1 MVKIVR
7 VIARLNVGGPARHVV
22 WLTAALQNA
31 DYESVLVT
39 GVVPPGEDD
48 MSYFAEA
55 NGVVPF
61 VVPEMSREI
70 SLKDA
75 LTIWKL
81 YRLLV
86 RLRPDIVHTH
96 TAKAGTAGRIAGV
109 LYRWLSP
116 STFIGRPRR
125 CRFVHTYH
133 GHVFHS
139 YYGAL
144 KTRVFLLIERALAR
158 VATDRIVVLS
168 AQQFREIH
176 ENFGVGRSHQFRVV
190 PLGLDT
196 SVFKNWRGHGRAL
209 RNELKAGP
217 DDLLVGIIGRL
228 TEVKNHKL
236 FLRAAAKYKGTVQ
249 AHYAKKQ
256 QVRFVVIGD
265 GHLRSE
271 LEREAV
277 SLGLVRG
284 DDITFLGTRDDAWD
298 FYPALDVVALS
309 SLNEGT
315 PLTLIEAM
323 ANARAVIA
331 TAVGGVVDLL
341 GEDVVAMPIDIA
353 ADDKGYAVC
362 ERGVRVQSN
371 DADAFC
377 AGLARLLGDESLRLE
392 MGARGGR
399 FVEQNYS
406 KERLLADVKKLYDEL
421 IQPESIA
428 MKDLNVPCATEK
440 IGVAG
445 EQRRV

>member
-1 MVKIVR
+1 MVRIVR
-7 VIARLNVGGPARHVV
+7 IIARLNVGGPARHVV
-22 WLTAALQNA
+22 WLAAALQSA
-31 DYESVLVT
+31 EYESVLVT

-48 MSYFAEA
+48 MIYFAQA
-55 NGVVPF
+55 NGVVPLI
-61 VVPEMSREI
+61 VPELSREI

-75 LTIWKL
+75 RAIWKL

-96 TAKAGTAGRIAGV
+96 TAKAGTAGRLAGL
-109 LYRWLSP
+109 LYRWLTP
-116 STFIGRPRR
+116 STIIGRPRR

-144 KTRVFLLIERALAR
+144 KTRAFLLIEKVLAR
-158 VATDRIVVLS
+158 VATDRIIVLS
-168 AQQFREIH
+168 AQQFHEIH
-176 ENFGVGRSHQFRVV
+176 EEFGVGRRHQFRIV
-190 PLGLDT
+190 PLGLDAN
-196 SVFKNWRGHGRAL
+196 VFENWRARGDDVRA
-209 RNELKAGP
+209 ELKAQP

-236 FLRAAAKYKGTVQ
+236 FLRAAAKYKKIRP
-249 AHYAKKQ
+249 AHYAKNR
-256 QVRFVVIGD
+256 QVRFVIIGD
-265 GHLRSE
+265 GHLRGE
-271 LEREAV
+271 LEHEAD

-284 DDITFLGTRDDAWD
+284 DDVIFLGTRDDPES

-323 ANARAVIA
+323 ANSRALIA

-341 GEDVVAMPIDIA
+341 GEELA
-353 ADDKGYAVC
+353 APTNIEAGDKSYVVC
-362 ERGVRVQSN
+362 ERGVRVPSN

-377 AGLARLLGDESLRLE
+377 AGLTRLLDDEALRLAI
-392 MGARGGR
+392 GARGQL

-406 KERLLADVKKLYDEL
+406 KERLLTDVKKLYHEL
-421 IQPESIA
+421 MQPESSAIRN
-428 MKDLNVPCATEK
+428 LNVPRTPEK
-440 IGVAG
+440 IGTTG
-445 EQRRV
+445 ERRV